1 MRYNPTLL
9 ELVGLIR
16 SKTRPI
22 ETDITNIETSGKLG
36 QTSPDGLVA
45 TYTYDVND
53 VLTQILWV
61 DLSIATI
68 RTDVFTYAEDLGAG
82 TDTTTEVRTLNTGET
97 LTIVT
102 VFNTAD
108 GRILSNT
115 STLNLAP

>member
-9 ELVGLIR
+9 EMVGLIR

-22 ETDITNIETSGKLG
+22 ETSDKLG

-45 TYTYDVND
+45 TYTYDVDD
-53 VLTQILWV
+53 VLTQIEWV
-61 DLSIATI
+61 DALAATI
-68 RTDVFTYAEDLGAG
+68 RTDAFTYTEDLGAG
-82 TDTTTEVRTLNTGET
+82 TDTATEVRTLNTGET

-102 VFNTAD
+102 VFNTAY

-115 STLNLAP
+115 STLDLTP